1 MKNKIEKPKKLWLTK
16 TKACK
21 RLGIQPEQLLSMPQ
35 ITPMLEGLSK
45 NLKSRGL
52 PEDPFFYLN
61 TSSDPDALK
70 LMVIYRSAIPSMK
83 AVVPLEAFCLAAAVD
98 PNSILD
104 SIVSAI
110 SRANTINS
118 TVRISA
124 SQPKVVDAMVDSAM
138 EPGIEGYKDREL
150 HMKVSGLYP
159 MPKGNRTTVNVNNT
173 ANASAAPVQ
182 NFIAPAPEQTVRR
195 LSERLHALKVQDA
208 IVVNED

>member
-1 MKNKIEKPKKLWLTK
+1 LTK
-16 TKACK
+16 TKIEKKKSWLTPKTACK
-21 RLGIQPEQLLSMPQ
+21 RLGIQPEQLLTMPQ
-35 ITPMLEGLSK
+35 ITPMLEGLAK

-61 TSSDPDALK
+61 TSSDPDAQR
-70 LMVIYRSAIPSMK
+70 LMVLYRSAIPSVRS
-83 AVVPLEAFCLAAAVD
+83 VVPLEAFCLAAAVD

-110 SRANTINS
+110 ARANTINS

-124 SQPKVVDAMVDSAM
+124 SQPKVVDAMVEAALDT
-138 EPGIEGYKDREL
+138 ETGFKDREL

-159 MPKGNRTTVNVNNT
+159 MAKGNRTTVNVNNT
-173 ANASAAPVQ
+173 ANANASPVV
-182 NFIAPAPEQTVRR
+182 FAAPAPEQTVRR